1 MKERQTD
8 ILIIGGGLGG
18 FAGALAALRLGKSV
32 IITEETDW
40 IGGQITA
47 QAVPPDER
55 PWIVLKVIDSYHWRT

>member
-1 MKERQTD
+1 LE
-8 ILIIGGGLGG
+8 GALGG

-47 QAVPPDER
+47 QAVPPDEQV
-55 PWIVLKVIDSYHWRT
+55 VLQKILSSSKLRV